1 MQILQEHIQ
10 KALEA
15 LAEGGTIAYPT
26 DTIWGLGCDAT
37 DEKAVNKIYAL
48 KQREECKSLIILVS
62 SVAMLKRVVPS
73 FDETMLTF
81 LNQQDRPTTVIYDHP
96 KGLAK
101 NVIARDGTVGIRLVH
116 EPFCKQLIE
125 RFGKPIVST
134 SANISGQAH
143 PTCFADIDKS
153 LLDKVDYIV
162 NLHLDKKGGQS
173 SMIVRWQTNGEIE
186 YIRK

>member
-1 MQILQEHIQ
+1 MHSLKEPIQ
-10 KALEA
+10 KAFEA
-15 LAEGGTIAYPT
+15 LAVGGTIAYPT

-37 DEKAVNKIYAL
+37 DEKAVKKIYAL
-48 KQREECKSLIILVS
+48 KQREESKSLIILVS
-62 SVAMLKRVVPS
+62 SVEMLKRVVPT
-73 FDETMLTF
+73 FDETMLSF
-81 LNQQDRPTTVIYDHP
+81 LNRQDRPTTVIYDHP
-96 KGLAK
+96 RGLAK
-101 NVIARDGTVGIRLVH
+101 NVLAKDGTVGIRLVH
-116 EPFCKQLIE
+116 EPFCQQLIE
-125 RFGKPIVST
+125 RFGRPIVST
-134 SANISGQAH
+134 SANISGEAH

>member
-1 MQILQEHIQ
+1 MNTFEENIRNAH
-10 KALEA
+10 KALVK
-15 LAEGGTIAYPT
+15 GGTIAYPT

-37 DEKAVNKIYAL
+37 SETAIKQIYSL
-48 KQREECKSLIILVS
+48 KQREESKSLIIMVS
-62 SVAMLKRVVPS
+62 SLAMLKTIIPE
-73 FDETMLTF
+73 FDERILFF
-81 LNQQDRPTTVIYDHP
+81 LEQQDRPTTVIYTNPH
-96 KGLAK
+96 GLAK
-101 NVIARDGTVGIRLVH
+101 NVLASDGTVGIRWVH
-116 EPFCKQLIE
+116 EPFCQQLIE

-134 SANISGQAH
+134 SANISGEVS